1 VLYGENYTHPGEVF
15 YVMLARVALGHQV
28 QTGDTAATTMPEV
41 FAQYNGQNNV
51 KELANIP
58 GLTPAQPYHSLLGTC
73 FPRFREFI
81 VFNSKQ
87 ILPAV
92 LIAYHREQ

>member
-1 VLYGENYTHPGEVF
+1 LYGKTYTHPGKVF
-15 YVMLARVALGHQV
+15 YVILARVALGHQV
-28 QTGDTAATTMPEV
+28 QTGETASTTMPRV
-41 FAQYNGQNNV
+41 FTQDNGQNNV

-58 GLTPAQPYHSLLGTC
+58 GLIPAQPYHSLLGTS

-81 VFNSKQ
+81 VFNSKLV
-87 ILPAV
+87 LPAV